1 MIVFMFIGKLFYSY
15 ISWSYKYVNCIGKKL
30 VLLTA
35 DNPFMAIDYLSAYR
49 TWPLIEQS
57 SLKVLGVTVIT
68 V

>member
-1 MIVFMFIGKLFYSY
+1 MILFMFIGKLFYSY
-15 ISWSYKYVNCIGKKL
+15 ISLSYNCTGNKL

-49 TWPLIEQS
+49 TWPLIRQS
-57 SLKVLGVTVIT
+57 SLKGLGVTVIM